1 MKNKYLLAGIIFW
14 SFLLITS
21 AQKTMSL
28 AACIEAA
35 MQNNINI
42 KQRDWMALGAE
53 IDHRQSRL
61 AQLPDLNGFVSHGI
75 NQGRNIDPFTNTY
88 INQDITFANYGL
100 TSSLILFNGLRQYHT
115 IRRNALNLEASQL
128 ETQQEKDNIRLS
140 VVLQYLQVLSAT
152 DQIQILQNQIS
163 TTEAQLKRLETLDRD
178 GAISPVDISDLRGQ
192 LATEKLNLLDAQNA
206 QQNAAITLFQLMGI
220 PYDRTATFSRSEFSE
235 TPIPNLM
242 SPEELL
248 QRSVDQLALVKAA
261 RARTA
266 SAGRGLRAAKAGLSP
281 SLSFN
286 AGIFSN
292 ISSAARRD
300 IFLGDQTVSTSDYV
314 IFEGTQLP
322 VFKTFPGFNSEKIPY
337 WNQFSNNYNTTF
349 SLNLQIPILN
359 GWQTRRQIELASLQ
373 EQQAIWMEGNTR
385 IQLQQL
391 VEQAHLNQ
399 QTAFR
404 RYELSSEQVDAFES
418 SFRANEIRFN
428 QGVINTVEYMISKN
442 NLDQARLRQTMALYD
457 WYLRREVLVFYG
469 ANN

>member
-1 MKNKYLLAGIIFW
+1 MKKSLYLIVFISLSLMQISI
-14 SFLLITS
+14 

-28 AACIEAA
+28 SDCIEAA

-42 KQRDWMALGAE
+42 KQRDWQVISAE

-61 AQLPDLNGFVSHGI
+61 ARLPDLNGFVSHGI

-100 TSSLILFNGLRQYHT
+100 TSSLLLFNGLSQYHS

-140 VVLQYLQVLSAT
+140 VVLQYLQVLST
-152 DQIQILQNQIS
+152 VDQIQILRNQIS

-192 LATEKLNLLDAQNA
+192 FATEKLNLLDAENA
-206 QQNAAITLFQLMGI
+206 QQNAAISLFQLMGI
-220 PYDRTATFSRSEFSE
+220 AYDRTVTFSRSDFDES
-235 TPIPNLM
+235 PIPNLM
-242 SPEELL
+242 TTEELL
-248 QRSVDQLALVKAA
+248 KRSVDNLALIKAA
-261 RARTA
+261 QLRTA
-266 SAGRGLRAAKAGLSP
+266 SAGRGLKAAKAGLSP

-337 WNQFSNNYNTTF
+337 LDQFRNNYSTTF

-373 EQQAIWMEGNTR
+373 EQQAIWIEDNTK

-399 QTAFR
+399 ATAFT
-404 RYELSSEQVDAFES
+404 RYELSTEQVDAFES

-428 QGVINTVEYMISKN
+428 QGVINSVEYMISKN

-457 WYLRREVLVFYG
+457 WYLRKEILVFYG
-469 ANN
+469 AGN

>member
-1 MKNKYLLAGIIFW
+1 
-14 SFLLITS
+14 
-21 AQKTMSL
+21 MSL
-28 AACIEAA
+28 RDCIEAA

-42 KQRDWMALGAE
+42 KQRDWLALGAE

-61 AQLPDLNGFVSHGI
+61 AQLPTLNGFVSHGI

-100 TSSLILFNGLRQYHT
+100 TSSLLLFNGLSQYHT
-115 IRRNALNLEASQL
+115 IRRNALNLEAAQL

-140 VVLQYLQVLSAT
+140 VVLQYLQVLSTT
-152 DQIQILQNQIS
+152 DQIQILRNQIA
-163 TTEAQLKRLETLDRD
+163 TTEAQVERLETLDRD
-178 GAISPVDISDLRGQ
+178 GAISPVEISDLRGQ
-192 LATEKLNLLDAQNA
+192 LATEKLNLLDSENA
-206 QQNAAITLFQLMGI
+206 QQNASITLFQLMGI
-220 PYDRTATFSRSEFSE
+220 PYDKTVTFSRSDFAD
-235 TPIPNLM
+235 TPIPNLL
-242 SPEELL
+242 SSEELL
-248 QRSVDQLALVKAA
+248 KRSIDQLALVKAA
-261 RARTA
+261 KARSA
-266 SAGRGLRAAKAGLSP
+266 SANRGLRAAKAGLSP
-281 SLSFN
+281 SLTFN

-300 IFLGDQTVSTSDYV
+300 IFLGDQTVSTTDYV

-322 VFKTFPGFNSEKIPY
+322 VFRTFPGFNSEKIPY
-337 WNQFSNNYNTTF
+337 LDQFSNNYSTTF

-359 GWQTRRQIELASLQ
+359 GWQTRRQIEFAQLQ
-373 EQQAIWMEGNTR
+373 EQQSIWLEDNTR

-404 RYELSSEQVDAFES
+404 RYELSSEQVDAFAT

-428 QGVINTVEYMISKN
+428 QGVINSVEYMISKN

-457 WYLRREVLVFYG
+457 WYLRKEILVFYG